1 MTTTAPQNEKGNSS
15 WQSHWL
21 AGHQQTSDR
30 SRKGTGLSEAPDPRA
45 RLLSDVATISEL
57 ILETLQ
63 MVTDRSV
70 PVVTGASPTSQF
82 RTQVGNI

>member
-57 ILETLQ
+57 IVETLQ
-63 MVTDRSV
+63 MVTDRSACGY
-70 PVVTGASPTSQF
+70 PASPTSQF